1 MGFRVDLIQ
10 LDTKLFYIFICV
22 GALGMSIRIMAHFST
37 ETARLR
43 PKLGKLKHA
52 LTVFRERAQ
61 TLKPNIEVLQE
72 ITAPLREKEKM
83 LRTYY
88 EKLLQLDLEQMRRE
102 NEEMQEREGKRIRH
116 RT

>member
-1 MGFRVDLIQ
+1 
-10 LDTKLFYIFICV
+10 
-22 GALGMSIRIMAHFST
+22 MSIRIMAHFST

-52 LTVFRERAQ
+52 LTVFRERVQ

>member
-52 LTVFRERAQ
+52 LTVFRERVQ

-102 NEEMQEREGKRIRH
+102 NEERQEREGKRIRH

>member
-52 LTVFRERAQ
+52 LTVFSERVQ

-72 ITAPLREKEKM
+72 ITAPMREKEKM